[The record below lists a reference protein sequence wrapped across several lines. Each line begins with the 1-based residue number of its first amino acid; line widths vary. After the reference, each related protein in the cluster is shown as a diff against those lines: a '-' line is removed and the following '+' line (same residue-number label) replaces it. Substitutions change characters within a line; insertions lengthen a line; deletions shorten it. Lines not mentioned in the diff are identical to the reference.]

1 MLKLASP
8 FSGVSAELRTDQPGV
23 VLYSCNWSDGTAVL
37 KSTQGIKGVN
47 EKVGRSSCIAIEAQ
61 EWPDGINQ
69 SVAFLLFF
77 FSSFLLFF
85 FSSCYILCVLANE

>member
-23 VLYSCNWSDGTAVL
+23 VLYSCNWSDGSAVL

-47 EKVGRSSCIAIEAQ
+47 EKVVRSSCIAIEAQ
-61 EWPDGINQ
+61 EYPDGINQ
-69 SVAFLLFF
+69 
-77 FSSFLLFF
+77 
-85 FSSCYILCVLANE
+85 